1 MSAGAYVH
9 ARLDGTEGG
18 PLAFLFHGTGGDE
31 RQMIGLGAGQ
41 VLAPGTTLIAP
52 RGDVDENG
60 AARYFRRKGEG
71 LYDMADLARA
81 TEKIAGFVEAHVA
94 AVPAR
99 PASVIGIGFS
109 NGANILASVV
119 FARRALFDAVVLMH
133 PLIGWE
139 PEPGPVATR
148 VLITAGERDPIC
160 PPALTRQLAGWFE
173 AQGAAVDLHMHGGGH
188 GIEASEIAAA
198 TAFLGT
204 APVAAGAPS
213 R

>member
-1 MSAGAYVH
+1 MSVDAYVH
-9 ARLDGTEGG
+9 LRRDGEDGG
-18 PLAFLFHGTGGDE
+18 PLVFLFHGTGGNE
-31 RQMIGLGAGQ
+31 RQMLGLGLEQ
-41 VLAPGTTLIAP
+41 VLGPGTTLIAP

-81 TEKIAGFVEAHVA
+81 TTKMAGFVEAHVA
-94 AVPAR
+94 AAPMR
-99 PASVIGIGFS
+99 PTQVIGIGFS
-109 NGANILASVV
+109 NGANILGSVV
-119 FARRALFDAVVLMH
+119 FARRDLFDAVVLMH

-173 AQGAAVDLHMHGGGH
+173 AQGGAVELHMHGGGH
-188 GIEASEIAAA
+188 GIEPSEIAVAR
-198 TAFLGT
+198 AFLGT
-204 APVAAGAPS
+204 GPVAAGATS
-213 R
+213 G